1 MGGDP
6 NWGTGCWGSRPL
18 PESFFFKAVGHDP
31 IGSMGRWGGDPRR
44 NLFFWGMADWW
55 VANPTGNGFWGS
67 RPPPESVADWGV
79 TTPMASTGRG
89 VATPTGIGALLS
101 FFLEGVVDWGGHDPD
116 GYRFRCCCCCCCC
129 RCRQGRRWRWAS
141 GPSSRRGRPRR
152 AAATPATS
160 PGRRGTCACGCG
172 RATFSSRRRRRRRS
186 VNTHTH
192 TQTKEQRHTVARDQ
206 ASQGGCTGVSP
217 RVEGEKGLLVAPNPK
232 PLDDQIAI
240 KKKILVF

>member
-1 MGGDP
+1 
-6 NWGTGCWGSRPL
+6 
-18 PESFFFKAVGHDP
+18 
-31 IGSMGRWGGDPRR
+31 
-44 NLFFWGMADWW
+44 MADWW

-186 VNTHTH
+186 ANTHTH
-192 TQTKEQRHTVARDQ
+192 THKQKNNVTRWHATRRHREAALASLQGSRVRRGFSWLQIRSHSMTRSPFKKKNSGFSTVHGTTVAERLHWRLSKGQ
-206 ASQGGCTGVSP
+206 REGQGSSRG
-217 RVEGEKGLLVAPNPK
+217 
-232 PLDDQIAI
+232 
-240 KKKILVF
+240 